1 MGQWATFALLAT
13 AAALAQLFVVITPR
27 NQSYHM
33 TIVFLVPAALL
44 LPPELLP
51 VIAVVQHVPEWLK
64 QRYAWYIQSFN
75 IANYTL
81 DLFAAWATAHVL
93 LNANWLVGDE
103 SVRTGTAWV
112 AAAVVFVA
120 ANHVVLAVML
130 RLGRG
135 HSWRTSGLFSF
146 ESLSTDLVLATMGV
160 LVTSTW
166 QTNRWLVVL
175 ALAPLI
181 LIYRSLSIPV
191 LEEEA
196 RVDPKTGLFNTRHF
210 TAALGDELDRAARFQ
225 RPLSLLM
232 IDLDLLR
239 EVNNSY
245 GHLAGD
251 AVLQGIAAIFR
262 RELRHCDVP
271 ARFGGRSSASSCRR
285 RRVRRRSRWPNA
297 SGVPLPRASSW
308 SRRRRIRSARRSRSA
323 WLRSRATATRQT
335 S

>member
-1 MGQWATFALLAT
+1 M
-13 AAALAQLFVVITPR
+13 
-27 NQSYHM
+27 
-33 TIVFLVPAALL
+33 
-44 LPPELLP
+44 
-51 VIAVVQHVPEWLK
+51 IAVVQHVPEWFK

-93 LNANWLVGDE
+93 LNATSLIGDG

-112 AAAVVFVA
+112 AAALVFVA

-135 HSWRTSGLFSF
+135 HSWRSSGLFSF
-146 ESLSTDLVLATMGV
+146 ESLSTDVALAAMGV
-160 LVTSTW
+160 LVASMW
-166 QTNRWLVVL
+166 NTNPWLVAL
-175 ALAPLI
+175 ALAPLL
-181 LIYRSLSIPV
+181 LIRRSLTVPV

-210 TAALGDELDRAARFQ
+210 TAALDDELERSTRLQ

-232 IDLDLLR
+232 VDLDLLR
-239 EVNNSY
+239 VINNSY

-251 AVLQGIAAIFR
+251 AVLQGIAAVFR

-271 ARFGGRSSASSCRR
+271 ARFGGEEFS
-285 RRVRRRSRWPNA
+285 VL
-297 SGVPLPRASSW
+297 LPETSPRGGGQDGQ
-308 SRRRRIRSARRSRSA
+308 RIRRAVAASEFVVETSTDPI
-323 WLRSRATATRQT
+323 RATISIGVATFPDDGKNARELIHRADVAVYEAKLQGRNRVQVAKGEQSLRT
-335 S
+335 